1 MKKFC
6 MIIKTESYSGIT
18 LLVDNNFD
26 EDWDS
31 PILKGV
37 LRDFPLE
44 SRRPIIKNEEI
55 EMINEGDGIKIDPEY
70 YLNSSGKVL
79 ISKYGKV
86 KRLSV

>member
-1 MKKFC
+1 MKKYV
-6 MIIKTESYSGIT
+6 MIVKTEEYSGIE
-18 LLVDNNFD
+18 LLVDNNFN

>member
-1 MKKFC
+1 
-6 MIIKTESYSGIT
+6 MIVKTEEYSGIE
-18 LLVDNNFD
+18 LLVDNNFN

-44 SRRPIIKNEEI
+44 SRRPIVKNEEI
-55 EMINEGDGIKIDPEY
+55 EMINEGAGIKIDPEY

>member
-1 MKKFC
+1 MKKYV
-6 MIIKTESYSGIT
+6 MIVKTEEYSGIE
-18 LLVDNNFD
+18 LLVDNNFN
-26 EDWDS
+26 EDWDIH
-31 PILKGV
+31 ILKGV

-44 SRRPIIKNEEI
+44 SRRPIVKNEEI
-55 EMINEGDGIKIDPEY
+55 EIINEGDGIKIDPEY

>member
-1 MKKFC
+1 
-6 MIIKTESYSGIT
+6 MIVKTEEYSGIEI
-18 LLVDNNFD
+18 LVDNNFN
-26 EDWDS
+26 EDWDI

-44 SRRPIIKNEEI
+44 SRRPILKNEEI
-55 EMINEGDGIKIDPEY
+55 EMINEGAGIKIDPEY
-70 YLNSSGKVL
+70 YLKRNGKVL

>member
-44 SRRPIIKNEEI
+44 SRRPIVKNEEI
-55 EMINEGDGIKIDPEY
+55 EMINEGVGIKIDPEY
-70 YLNSSGKVL
+70 Y
-79 ISKYGKV
+79 
-86 KRLSV
+86 

>member
-1 MKKFC
+1 
-6 MIIKTESYSGIT
+6 MIVKTEEYSGIE
-18 LLVDNNFD
+18 LLIDNNFN

-31 PILKGV
+31 PFLKGV

-55 EMINEGDGIKIDPEY
+55 EMINEGTGIKIDPEY

-86 KRLSV
+86 KRLSF

>member
-1 MKKFC
+1 MKKYV
-6 MIIKTESYSGIT
+6 MIVKTEEYIGIE
-18 LLVDNNFD
+18 LLVDNNFN

-55 EMINEGDGIKIDPEY
+55 EMINEGSSIKIEPEN
-70 YLNSSGKVL
+70 YLNRDGKVL
-79 ISKYGKV
+79 TSKSVKV
-86 KRLSV
+86 KNLSV

>member
-1 MKKFC
+1 

-18 LLVDNNFD
+18 LMVDNDFD

-44 SRRPIIKNEEI
+44 SRRPILKNEEI
-55 EMINEGDGIKIDPEY
+55 EMINEGAGIKIDPEY
-70 YLNSSGKVL
+70 YLKRNGKVL
-79 ISKYGKV
+79 ISKYVKV

>member
-1 MKKFC
+1 MKKYV
-6 MIIKTESYSGIT
+6 MIVKTEEYSGIE
-18 LLVDNNFD
+18 LLVDNNFN

-44 SRRPIIKNEEI
+44 SRRPIVKNEEI
-55 EMINEGDGIKIDPEY
+55 EIINEGVGIKIDPEY
-70 YLNSSGKVL
+70 YLNRNGKVL

>member
-1 MKKFC
+1 
-6 MIIKTESYSGIT
+6 MIVKTEEYSGIE
-18 LLVDNNFD
+18 LLVDNNFN

-55 EMINEGDGIKIDPEY
+55 EIINEGDGIKIDPEY

>member
-6 MIIKTESYSGIT
+6 TIIKTESYSGIT
-18 LLVDNNFD
+18 LMVDNDFD

-55 EMINEGDGIKIDPEY
+55 EIINEGAGIKIDPEY

-79 ISKYGKV
+79 ISNYGKV

>member
-1 MKKFC
+1 
-6 MIIKTESYSGIT
+6 MIVKTEEYSGIS
-18 LLVDNNFD
+18 LMVEDDFN

-44 SRRPIIKNEEI
+44 SRRPIIKIEEI
-55 EMINEGDGIKIDPEY
+55 EMINEGAGIKIDPEY
-70 YLNSSGKVL
+70 YLNRNGKVL
-79 ISKYGKV
+79 ISKYGKF